1 VVRRGIDARVAPG
14 NDAGVTGRDACA
26 APLGEDAAVEVA
38 AELPLH
44 VWRHWAVVVVSVA
57 AVGEPGL
64 EVSLDGV

>member
-1 VVRRGIDARVAPG
+1 
-14 NDAGVTGRDACA
+14 
-26 APLGEDAAVEVA
+26 LGEDAAVEVA